1 MPETNERLKEK
12 GLKRELYDSIIE
24 DKDGLKILGGDNKT
38 IVRWWQTKKALI
50 NGDISLSSNL
60 LS

>member
-38 IVRWWQTKKALI
+38 IVRWW
-50 NGDISLSSNL
+50 
-60 LS
+60 

>member
-1 MPETNERLKEK
+1 VPETNERLKEK

-38 IVRWWQTKKALI
+38 IVRWW
-50 NGDISLSSNL
+50 
-60 LS
+60 

>member
-38 IVRWWQTKKALI
+38 IVRWR
-50 NGDISLSSNL
+50 
-60 LS
+60 